1 MRWHRRAAAGISTRS
16 LRTRTVASVL
26 LVLTGLLLVLGVSVD
41 TALGSRLRG
50 EIEQRL
56 QDRVETAQALSGSV
70 SDSVLVER
78 LSGQGVSAFLR
89 SADGEV
95 HTSGPSPEEISA
107 DTRAEVGGG
116 SADRPLPA
124 PGGSRTVPRP
134 PAPTAATGRITEL
147 GSVLTLDAAL
157 PDGSI
162 VRVAADSS
170 QVEATLAQLRAVL
183 VVASVVTLV
192 LAAAVLMVVVR
203 RSLSPLDEMTRVAR
217 SITSGDRGRRLRPD
231 RPRTDIGRTA
241 SAFDEMLDEVE
252 GAERS
257 ALDAER
263 RLRDFLSDAA
273 HELRTPVAGMQA
285 AAESLLRNQTSR
297 LEREDLA
304 VQVVREA
311 RHAARL
317 VDDML
322 LMSRVDQG
330 LDLVREP
337 LDLTEAAR
345 AAASRPLSRLGAR
358 VDVAGAPAP
367 VLADADR
374 VAQVLGNL
382 LANACR
388 VADAVRV
395 DVRTEGTSVVL
406 EVTDDGP
413 GVPAADRERI
423 FERMVR
429 LDEGRDRHAG
439 GVGLGLPVARG
450 IAEAHGGSLTCEESS
465 VGARFRL
472 VLPAM
477 SGGHPS
483 PAGALGLNSLA

>member
-1 MRWHRRAAAGISTRS
+1 MRRAVPGSVRTRS

-26 LVLTGLLLVLGVSVD
+26 LVLTALLLVLGVAVD

-70 SDSVLVER
+70 SDDVLVRR
-78 LSGQGVSAFLR
+78 LSGQGVSAYLR

-95 HTSGPSPEEISA
+95 HTSGPSPEEIDAEA
-107 DTRAEVGGG
+107 DG
-116 SADRPLPA
+116 
-124 PGGSRTVPRP
+124 PGGP
-134 PAPTAATGRITEL
+134 PAARGRDAPKPPGPTAASGRITEM
-147 GSVLTLDAAL
+147 GSVLTLDAEL
-157 PDGSI
+157 TDGSI

-170 QVEATLAQLRAVL
+170 QVETTLAQLRTVL
-183 VVASVVTLV
+183 VTAS
-192 LAAAVLMVVVR
+192 LAALLLAAVVLTLVVR
-203 RSLSPLDEMTRVAR
+203 RSLSPLDDMTRVAR

-241 SAFDEMLDEVE
+241 TAFDEMLDEVE

-257 ALDAER
+257 ALQAEQ

-273 HELRTPVAGMQA
+273 HELRTPVTGMQA

-297 LEREDLA
+297 ADRETLA

-337 LDLTEAAR
+337 LDLVAAAR
-345 AAASRPLSRLGAR
+345 AAAARPLPLGETVVTVTGDEAW
-358 VDVAGAPAP
+358 VS
-367 VLADADR
+367 ADADR

-382 LANACR
+382 LANASR
-388 VADAVRV
+388 VADHVGI
-395 DVRTEGTSVVL
+395 DVRTDGADVVL
-406 EVTDDGP
+406 DVTDDGP
-413 GVPAADRERI
+413 GVPSADRERI

-429 LDEGRDRHAG
+429 LDEARDRHAG

-450 IAEAHGGSLTCEESS
+450 IAEAHGGRLTCEDSR

-472 VLPAM
+472 TLPAAPA
-477 SGGHPS
+477 GRPA
-483 PAGALGLNSLA
+483 PAGAFGVKSLA

>member
-1 MRWHRRAAAGISTRS
+1 MRTSVRERVRTRS

-26 LVLTGLLLVLGVSVD
+26 LVLTALLLVLGVAVD

-70 SDSVLVER
+70 SDDVLVRR
-78 LSGQGVSAFLR
+78 LSGQGVSAYLR

-95 HTSGPSPEEISA
+95 HTSGPSPEEITA
-107 DTRAEVGGG
+107 QTDPGAGAGAGAAGPPPTRGRGT
-116 SADRPLPA
+116 
-124 PGGSRTVPRP
+124 PGP
-134 PAPTAATGRITEL
+134 PDPTATSGRIVEM
-147 GSVLTLDAAL
+147 GSVLTLDAEL
-157 PDGSI
+157 TDGSI

-170 QVEATLAQLRAVL
+170 QVEATLAQLRTVL
-183 VVASVVTLV
+183 VTASAAALL
-192 LAAAVLMVVVR
+192 LAAAVLTVVVR
-203 RSLSPLDEMTRVAR
+203 RSLSPLDDMTRVAR

-252 GAERS
+252 GAEQS
-257 ALDAER
+257 ALQAEQ

-273 HELRTPVAGMQA
+273 HELRTPVTGMQA

-297 LEREDLA
+297 ADREMLA

-337 LDLTEAAR
+337 LDLVAAAR
-345 AAASRPLSRLGAR
+345 SAASRPLPLGGTV
-358 VDVAGAPAP
+358 VDVTGDEAW
-367 VLADADR
+367 VSADADR

-382 LANACR
+382 LANASR
-388 VADAVRV
+388 VAEHVRV
-395 DVRTEGTSVVL
+395 DVRTDGPQVVL

-413 GVPAADRERI
+413 GVPPADRERI

-450 IAEAHGGSLTCEESS
+450 IAEAHGGRLTCEDSP

-472 VLPAM
+472 TLPAT
-477 SGGHPS
+477 SGS
-483 PAGALGLNSLA
+483 RRAPAGAFGVKSLA

>member
-1 MRWHRRAAAGISTRS
+1 MRSRDRSDGVRTRS

-26 LVLTGLLLVLGVSVD
+26 VVLTGLLVVLGVTVD
-41 TALGSRLRG
+41 AALGSRLRG

-56 QDRVETAQALSGSV
+56 QDRIETAQALSGSV
-70 SDSVLVER
+70 DDDALVDR

-89 SADGEV
+89 TSDGTV

-107 DTRAEVGGG
+107 EPG
-116 SADRPLPA
+116 PP
-124 PGGSRTVPRP
+124 PGGKGRPAPRP
-134 PAPTAATGRITEL
+134 PEPTAASGRITEM
-147 GSVLTLDAAL
+147 GSVLTLDAELA
-157 PDGSI
+157 DGSI

-170 QVEATLAQLRAVL
+170 QVEATLAQLRTVL
-183 VVASVVTLV
+183 VVASVATVL
-192 LAAAVLMVVVR
+192 LAAAVLLVVVR
-203 RSLSPLDEMTRVAR
+203 RSLSPLDDMTRVAR

-241 SAFDEMLDEVE
+241 LAFDAMLDEVE

-257 ALDAER
+257 ALRAEQG
-263 RLRDFLSDAA
+263 LRDFLSDAA

-285 AAESLLRNQTSR
+285 AAESLLRNQASR
-297 LEREDLA
+297 AEREQLA

-330 LDLVREP
+330 LELVLEP
-337 LDLTEAAR
+337 LDLVAAAR
-345 AAASRPLSRLGAR
+345 NAADRPLPGSAAT
-358 VDVAGAPAP
+358 VDVSGEAVW

-382 LANACR
+382 LANAGR
-388 VADAVRV
+388 VAGTVHI
-395 DVRTEGTSVVL
+395 DVRAVGGRAVVD
-406 EVTDDGP
+406 VTDDGP
-413 GVPAADRERI
+413 GVPPADRERI
-423 FERMVR
+423 FERLVR
-429 LDEGRDRHAG
+429 LDQGRDRHAG
-439 GVGLGLPVARG
+439 GVGLGLAVARG
-450 IAEAHGGSLTCEESS
+450 IAEAHGGSLTCEPSD

-472 VLPAM
+472 VLPAT
-477 SGGHPS
+477 SAADEVD
-483 PAGALGLNSLA
+483 AGAFGVNSLA

>member
-1 MRWHRRAAAGISTRS
+1 MRWHRRSAGVHTRS
-16 LRTRTVASVL
+16 LLVRTVVSVL
-26 LVLTGLLLVLGVSVD
+26 VVLTGLLLVLGVSVD

-70 SDSVLVER
+70 SDDVLVKR
-78 LSGQGVSAFLR
+78 LSGQGVSAYLR
-89 SADGEV
+89 SADGAV
-95 HTSGPSPEEISA
+95 NVSGPSPEEITASA
-107 DTRAEVGGG
+107 AAPSDG
-116 SADRPLPA
+116 SVTEPRPA
-124 PGGSRTVPRP
+124 PARERPAPRP
-134 PAPTAATGRITEL
+134 PVPTSASGRIGEL
-147 GSVLTLDAAL
+147 GSVLTLDAEL

-162 VRVAADSS
+162 LRVAADSS
-170 QVEATLAQLRAVL
+170 QVEATLAQLRTVL
-183 VVASVVTLV
+183 VVASLVTLL

-203 RSLSPLDEMTRVAR
+203 RSLSPLADMTQVAR

-241 SAFDEMLDEVE
+241 TAFDAMLDEVE
-252 GAERS
+252 GAEQS
-257 ALDAER
+257 AMQSEQ
-263 RLRDFLSDAA
+263 RLREFLSDAA

-285 AAESLLRNQTSR
+285 AAESLLRNQTTR
-297 LEREDLA
+297 AGREELA

-330 LDLVREP
+330 LDLVRRP
-337 LDLTEAAR
+337 LDLAEAAR
-345 AAASRPLSRLGAR
+345 TAAARPLTRDGAT
-358 VDVAGAPAP
+358 VHVTAPETW

-374 VAQVLGNL
+374 IAQVLGNL

-388 VADAVRV
+388 VADTVHI
-395 DVRTEGTSVVL
+395 DVRGEDGAHVVL
-406 EVTDDGP
+406 DVTDDGP

-450 IAEAHGGSLTCEESS
+450 IAEAHGGTLTCEPAA
-465 VGARFRL
+465 VGACFRL
-472 VLPAM
+472 VLPAL
-477 SGGHPS
+477 PPTQAA
-483 PAGALGLNSLA
+483 PAGAFGVNSLA

>member
-1 MRWHRRAAAGISTRS
+1 MPGSVRTRS

-26 LVLTGLLLVLGVSVD
+26 LVLTGLLLVLGIAVD

-70 SDSVLVER
+70 SDDVLVRR
-78 LSGQGVSAFLR
+78 LSGQGVSAYLR

-95 HTSGPSPEEISA
+95 QTSGPSPEEI
-107 DTRAEVGGG
+107 DAETNG
-116 SADRPLPA
+116 
-124 PGGSRTVPRP
+124 PGGP
-134 PAPTAATGRITEL
+134 PAARGGDAPKPPGPTAASGRITET
-147 GSVLTLDAAL
+147 GSVLTLDAEL
-157 PDGSI
+157 TDGSI

-170 QVEATLAQLRAVL
+170 QVEATLAQLRTVL
-183 VVASVVTLV
+183 VTASAAALL
-192 LAAAVLMVVVR
+192 LAAVVLTIVVR
-203 RSLSPLDEMTRVAR
+203 RSLSPLDDMTRVAR

-241 SAFDEMLDEVE
+241 TAFDEMLDEVE
-252 GAERS
+252 GAEQA
-257 ALDAER
+257 ALQAEQ

-273 HELRTPVAGMQA
+273 HELRTPVTGMQA

-297 LEREDLA
+297 ADREILA

-337 LDLTEAAR
+337 LDLVAAAR
-345 AAASRPLSRLGAR
+345 AAASRPMPLGETV
-358 VDVAGAPAP
+358 VDVTGDEAW
-367 VLADADR
+367 VSADADR
-374 VAQVLGNL
+374 IAQVLGNL
-382 LANACR
+382 LANASR
-388 VADAVRV
+388 VAEHVDI
-395 DVRTEGTSVVL
+395 DVRTDGTDVVL
-406 EVTDDGP
+406 DVTDDGP

-450 IAEAHGGSLTCEESS
+450 IAEAHGGRLTCEESPT
-465 VGARFRL
+465 GARFRL
-472 VLPAM
+472 TLPATPA
-477 SGGHPS
+477 GRPA
-483 PAGALGLNSLA
+483 PAGAFGVKSLA

>member
-1 MRWHRRAAAGISTRS
+1 MRSRDRSGGVRTRS

-26 LVLTGLLLVLGVSVD
+26 AVLTVLLLVLGVTVD
-41 TALGSRLRG
+41 AALGSRLRG

-70 SDSVLVER
+70 DDSVLVDR

-89 SADGEV
+89 SSDGTTY
-95 HTSGPSPEEISA
+95 TSGPSPEEISA
-107 DTRAEVGGG
+107 EPG
-116 SADRPLPA
+116 PP
-124 PGGSRTVPRP
+124 PGGKSRPAPRP
-134 PAPTAATGRITEL
+134 PEPTAASGRITET
-147 GSVLTLDAAL
+147 GSVLTLDAQLA
-157 PDGSI
+157 DGSI

-170 QVEATLAQLRAVL
+170 QVEATLAQLRTVL
-183 VVASVVTLV
+183 VVASLATLLLAALV
-192 LAAAVLMVVVR
+192 LLVVVR
-203 RSLSPLDEMTRVAR
+203 RSLSPLEDMTRVAR

-241 SAFDEMLDEVE
+241 LAFDAMLDEVE

-257 ALDAER
+257 ALRAEQG
-263 RLRDFLSDAA
+263 LRDFLSDAA

-285 AAESLLRNQTSR
+285 AAESLLRNQASR
-297 LEREDLA
+297 DEREQLA

-330 LDLVREP
+330 LELVREP
-337 LDLTEAAR
+337 LDLVAAAR
-345 AAASRPLSRLGAR
+345 AAANRPLSGGAAT
-358 VDVAGAPAP
+358 VDVSGDQAW

-374 VAQVLGNL
+374 IAQVLGNL

-388 VADAVRV
+388 VADSVHIDVRV
-395 DVRTEGTSVVL
+395 DGEHAVL
-406 EVTDDGP
+406 DVIDDGP
-413 GVPAADRERI
+413 GVPPADRERI
-423 FERMVR
+423 FERLVR
-429 LDEGRDRHAG
+429 LDQGRDRHAG
-439 GVGLGLPVARG
+439 GVGLGLAVARG
-450 IAEAHGGSLTCEESS
+450 IAEAHGGRLTCEPSS

-472 VLPAM
+472 VLPTSA
-477 SGGHPS
+477 GRAA
-483 PAGALGLNSLA
+483 PAGAFGVNSLA

>member
-1 MRWHRRAAAGISTRS
+1 VRAGTPAPAGGVRTRS

-26 LVLTGLLLVLGVSVD
+26 LVLTGLLVVLGVAVD

-70 SDSVLVER
+70 ADDVLVRR
-78 LSGQGVSAFLR
+78 LSGQGVSAYLR

-95 HTSGPSPEEISA
+95 HTSGPSPEEIDA
-107 DTRAEVGGG
+107 GEDAGEGPG
-116 SADRPLPA
+116 PPA
-124 PGGSRTVPRP
+124 ARGRDVPRP
-134 PAPTAATGRITEL
+134 PGPTAASGRITEL
-147 GSVLTLDAAL
+147 GSVLTLDARLA
-157 PDGSI
+157 DGSI

-170 QVEATLAQLRAVL
+170 QVESTLAQLRAVL
-183 VVASVVTLV
+183 VTASVVALV
-192 LAAAVLMVVVR
+192 LAALVLTLVVR
-203 RSLSPLDEMTRVAR
+203 RSLSPLDDMTRVAR

-257 ALDAER
+257 ALQAEQ

-273 HELRTPVAGMQA
+273 HELRTPVTGMQA
-285 AAESLLRNQTSR
+285 AAESLLRNRTSR
-297 LEREDLA
+297 DDRERLA

-337 LDLTEAAR
+337 LDLTAAAR
-345 AAASRPLSRLGAR
+345 DAASRPTSTGGTA
-358 VDVAGAPAP
+358 VTVTGDAAWVS
-367 VLADADR
+367 ADADR

-388 VADAVRV
+388 VADEVRV
-395 DVRTEGTSVVL
+395 DVRVRGDLAVL
-406 EVTDDGP
+406 EVVDDGP

-423 FERMVR
+423 FERLVR
-429 LDEGRDRHAG
+429 LDQGRDRHAG

-450 IAEAHGGSLTCEESS
+450 IAEAHGGRLTCEESP

-472 VLPAM
+472 TLPAT
-477 SGGHPS
+477 SVVRPAS
-483 PAGALGLNSLA
+483 PGALGLTSPA